1 MSPLLTSTEDQL
13 MDRNARLPVP
23 VRASLPAQPT
33 PATPALWQQAAP
45 VVARGAALVAAGLIG
60 EWLLRSFARNAL
72 NTPRA
77 ERKPSRKSTSLA
89 SKPDDSIP
97 EGTIS
102 VSETTIVM
110 RRLIVRR

>member
-1 MSPLLTSTEDQL
+1 
-13 MDRNARLPVP
+13 MDRNSRLPVP
-23 VRASLPAQPT
+23 VRVGPPGRRST
-33 PATPALWQQAAP
+33 VTPALWQQAAP

-60 EWLLRSFARNAL
+60 EWLLRSFARNAFS
-72 NTPRA
+72 TPRA
-77 ERKPSRKSTSLA
+77 QPKSSAKSTALI

>member
-1 MSPLLTSTEDQL
+1 
-13 MDRNARLPVP
+13 MDRNSRLPVP
-23 VRASLPAQPT
+23 VRASLPT
-33 PATPALWQQAAP
+33 RRSPATPAVWQQAAP

-72 NTPRA
+72 NTSRA
-77 ERKPSRKSTSLA
+77 ERKPSRKSTSLV

>member
-1 MSPLLTSTEDQL
+1 MSNSL
-13 MDRNARLPVP
+13 NYRLPIK
-23 VRASLPAQPT
+23 REPT
-33 PATPALWQQAAP
+33 PPPAPLWQQAAP
-45 VVARGAALVAAGLIG
+45 VVVRGAALVAAGLIG

-72 NTPRA
+72 NAPRA
-77 ERKPSRKSTSLA
+77 DRKPSRKSTSLV
-89 SKPDDSIP
+89 STPDDSTP

>member
-1 MSPLLTSTEDQL
+1 

-23 VRASLPAQPT
+23 VRASLPERRSSI
-33 PATPALWQQAAP
+33 TPALWQQAAP

-72 NTPRA
+72 NTPRG
-77 ERKPSRKSTSLA
+77 ERKPSRKSASLV
-89 SKPDDSIP
+89 SKPDDGIP